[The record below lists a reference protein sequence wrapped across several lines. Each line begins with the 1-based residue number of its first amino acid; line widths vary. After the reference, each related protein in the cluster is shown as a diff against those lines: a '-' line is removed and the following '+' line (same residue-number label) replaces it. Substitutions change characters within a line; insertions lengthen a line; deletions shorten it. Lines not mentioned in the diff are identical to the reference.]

1 MSTAASSEARW
12 LSRCMGVSSLL
23 ILILVTAATLN
34 VATTCSMPLDSP
46 GGSASMTKSVSVTQR
61 ISRALKRIGSRRTG
75 AAGSTTSSGAAGLA
89 SGEGQHEVA
98 LPATA
103 VKTAADVVVHVE
115 AARELLALLNTPS
128 GAAALGPTATIAR
141 ALANAV
147 IQVGGTLVEAAAKI
161 KVGSSGKLPLNSWD
175 SRELYTQQS
184 CHAGAD
190 ESEVCYYSGVLCYD
204 GEGPVAI
211 VAEPDFAAER
221 PADPTHTCIDTRFN
235 EQSVYEFSQCV
246 INAASAR
253 KVNNTAIGYNVAQ
266 ALPVVNRRWGPLNRG
281 TGGLFKEMHPSEIW
295 GDRPD
300 ALLAAL
306 GAHTVIP
313 DPEPKG
319 TPRDG
324 SALDELQ
331 IVGDG
336 RGVVNI
342 EVPKDHKLSVLAGK
356 DVATRVFESKPHM
369 IGGDNGVKALASTKV
384 AGRNVVWL
392 ESGLWISNFDEGD
405 DKSPL
410 KILSLAG
417 SIFDSVRNNRTP
429 SFGDHPRDGYMHFQ
443 ESWQVASTRSV
454 YMDPPS
460 KNQISYKV
468 VGQWDVP
475 PMVNVAFAGAGA
487 KKIESID
494 ALDNVFSEMLKI
506 AAHADTKFWFSDLS
520 KTLGPDSLVCSRRG
534 GVLQP
539 KHKFFSG
546 RMDSAMWKTYAYQL
560 TGLGV
565 KGTRPHP
572 RYAPREA
579 VILVDSSVL
588 DDGNHLASE
597 KIYNLEEVEAIV
609 RSTGLP
615 TRIIQN
621 LKGMSFEE
629 IVTLFAGVGIL
640 VAPHGPALAFTTFMP
655 AHSVIVECFPFGL
668 KRNTFRHLANMA
680 DLHYFSIYSE
690 QRMTPADCKGKEC
703 LVFKR
708 KFWDECESKNMT
720 GYDVAV
726 DNDCLHA
733 IVNHPLIVDVVELRT
748 HIPDAIDCSGA
759 FSLKNPLWE
768 ALAGK
773 EGKPV
778 RPPPNNTN
786 GDK

>member
-1 MSTAASSEARW
+1 
-12 LSRCMGVSSLL
+12 MGVSGLL

-34 VATTCSMPLDSP
+34 VATTCSMPLDTI
-46 GGSASMTKSVSVTQR
+46 GGSASLTKSVSVTSR
-61 ISRALKRIGSRRTG
+61 ISQALRRIGVRR
-75 AAGSTTSSGAAGLA
+75 AANSGTVGSTTSSGVSAGSIAAA
-89 SGEGQHEVA
+89 D

-103 VKTAADVVVHVE
+103 VKTAADVVLHVE
-115 AARELLALLNTPS
+115 AARELLALLNAPG
-128 GAAALGPTATIAR
+128 GAAELGASAAIAR
-141 ALANAV
+141 DLATAV
-147 IQVGGTLVEAAAKI
+147 LQVGGTLVEEAVKI
-161 KVGSSGKLPLNSWD
+161 RIGSSGKLPIDSWD
-175 SRELYTQQS
+175 SRELYTQQR
-184 CHAGAD
+184 CHANPD
-190 ESEVCYYSGVLCYD
+190 ESEVCYYSGVICYD
-204 GEGPVAI
+204 GEGPIAI
-211 VAEPDFAAER
+211 VPEPDFTAER
-221 PADPTHTCIDTRFN
+221 PADPTHNCIDTRFN

-246 INAASAR
+246 INAASGR
-253 KVNNTAIGYNVAQ
+253 KVNNTATGYNVAQ

-281 TGGLFKEMHPSEIW
+281 PGGLFKEMHPSEIW

-300 ALLAAL
+300 ALLSML

-324 SALDELQ
+324 SALDDLQ

-336 RGVVNI
+336 RGAITI
-342 EVPKDHKLSVLAGK
+342 EMPRDHKLSPLAGK
-356 DVATRVFESKPHM
+356 DMATRVFVSKPHTV
-369 IGGDNGVKALASTKV
+369 GKNLQALASTKV
-384 AGRNVVWL
+384 AGRNIVWL

-405 DKSPL
+405 EKSPL

-417 SIFDSVRNNRTP
+417 ALFDSVRNNRTP
-429 SFGDHPRDGYMHFQ
+429 TFGDHPRDGYMHFQ
-443 ESWQVASTRSV
+443 ESWQLASTRSV

-475 PMVNVAFAGAGA
+475 PMTNVVFSGAGA
-487 KKIESID
+487 KKIASMDE
-494 ALDNVFSEMLKI
+494 LDNVFSEMLKI
-506 AAHADTKFWFSDLS
+506 SAQPDTKFWFSDLS
-520 KTLGPDSLVCSRRG
+520 NTLGPNSLVCSRRG

-565 KGTRPHP
+565 KGIRPHP
-572 RYAPREA
+572 KYAPREA
-579 VILVDSSVL
+579 VILVDSSIL
-588 DDGNHLASE
+588 DDGPHLQSE
-597 KIYNLEEVEAIV
+597 TIYNLADVEAIV

-615 TRIIQN
+615 TRIVPS

-629 IVTLFAGVGIL
+629 IVTFFAGVGIL

-690 QRMTPADCKGKEC
+690 QRMPPKDCKEKQC

-720 GYDVAV
+720 GYDVAI

-768 ALAGK
+768 ALAAK
-773 EGKPV
+773 EGQPV
-778 RPPPNNTN
+778 RSKAPNSTN